1 MSFDLHAFPPSGP
14 RTVAEVHQLLE
25 AEEQRLLSGAGD
37 VLPPPGPEMA
47 RFLGELERQW
57 PSLVEDPDGSP
68 WANCPL
74 WFPVMGG
81 GTAFGIRWSRADEMR
96 KAILEIA
103 ARTNVIIYDR
113 QIPEVISPP
122 G

>member
-25 AEEQRLLSGAGD
+25 AEEQRLVSGVGD
-37 VLPPPGPEMA
+37 VIPPPGPEMA
-47 RFLGELERQW
+47 CFLDELERQW
-57 PSLVEDPDGSP
+57 PSLEEDPDGSP
-68 WANCPL
+68 WSNYPL